1 MNDTIAPDRLAEIAP
16 QAQADP
22 RLGYLAFD
30 ADGHYY
36 EATDALTRHLPKAF
50 ARRGARWIEMDG
62 KARMMLGDRLF
73 SFIPNPT
80 FDPVATPGCL
90 HDYFACKGTGT
101 GSVIEQMGALEA
113 IRPEYR
119 NRDARLKV
127 MDAQGLAATCLYPT
141 LAVGIEVAMQHD
153 MEAALATFSAFNRWL
168 DDDWGL
174 GRSDNRVFAA
184 PFISLYSV
192 DWAVKELEW
201 AIERGAR
208 VVTMRN
214 GPVFT
219 PTGTNS
225 PAAAEY
231 DPFWARAEEAGIVV
245 APHAGD
251 DGYDFLADM
260 WEPGA
265 SFRILF
271 NSPMKKLV
279 ASQRAVPDFFGALI
293 CHRLFERFP
302 RLKVASIEN
311 GAGWVEGM
319 LKRLH
324 KGHMQTAGYYKKNP
338 IDQFLE
344 HVWVTPFWEDE
355 IDELLEHIPAERL
368 LFGSD
373 WPHVEGVVEPLDFL
387 GSIGSLGAED
397 RFKVMRGNIQGLLG
411 IG

>member
-1 MNDTIAPDRLAEIAP
+1 MTDMLAADRLTEIAPDASV
-16 QAQADP
+16 DP

-36 EATDALTRHLPKAF
+36 EATDALTRYLPKAF
-50 ARRGARWIEMDG
+50 AQRGARWIEMKG
-62 KARMMLGDRLF
+62 KPRMMLGDKLY
-73 SFIPNPT
+73 SLIPNPT
-80 FDPVATPGCL
+80 FDPVAKPGCL
-90 HDYFACKGTGT
+90 HDYFACNPDAK
-101 GSVIEQMGALEA
+101 GSVLEQMGELEP

-119 NRDARLKV
+119 DRAVRLEV
-127 MDAQGLAATCLYPT
+127 MDAQGLAATCLFPT
-141 LAVGIEVAMQHD
+141 LAVGVEVAMQRD
-153 MEAALATFSAFNRWL
+153 MEAALATFTAFNRWL

-174 GRSDNRVFAA
+174 GRSDNRIFAA
-184 PFISLYSV
+184 PFISLYSPE
-192 DWAVKELEW
+192 WAVKELEW

-208 VVTMRN
+208 IVTMRN

-219 PTGTNS
+219 PSGTTS
-225 PAAAEY
+225 PGSPEF
-231 DPFWARAEEAGIVV
+231 DPFWARVEDAGIVV

-293 CHRLFERFP
+293 CHRVFERFP

-311 GAGWVEGM
+311 GAGWIPTT
-319 LKRLH
+319 LKRLY
-324 KGHMQTAGYYKKNP
+324 KGHVQTAGYYKKNP
-338 IDQFLE
+338 VDQFIE
-344 HVWVTPFWEDE
+344 HIWATPFWEDE
-355 IDELLEHIPAERL
+355 IDELIEHIPADRL

-387 GSIGSLGAED
+387 DSLKSLNADD

-411 IG
+411 ID